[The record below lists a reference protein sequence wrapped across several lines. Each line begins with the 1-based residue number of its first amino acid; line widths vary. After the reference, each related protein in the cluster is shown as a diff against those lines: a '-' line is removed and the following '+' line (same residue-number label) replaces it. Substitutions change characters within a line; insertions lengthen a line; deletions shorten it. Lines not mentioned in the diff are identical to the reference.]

1 MLQKAGAAIGISS
14 DDLSGV
20 LKLQNF
26 LHANGFADEEIA
38 AAFAEVLAAKEDS
51 SSGIKV
57 LAKQMLAALD
67 HPRIREADLLAGT
80 QIAKAFD
87 FVAVNVPFANKVKN
101 VIRLACSTLTLA
113 LSTYLDQTKS
123 DLK

>member
-1 MLQKAGAAIGISS
+1 MEKVILLQKAGAAIGISS

-26 LHANGFADEEIA
+26 LHANGFTDEEIA

-87 FVAVNVPFANKVKN
+87 FVAVNLNCHFGKLSLKCNSI
-101 VIRLACSTLTLA
+101 VILD
-113 LSTYLDQTKS
+113 TYFS
-123 DLK
+123 YVYVR